1 MSFLVRALPVIA
13 ILAIAGCGGDSDS
26 GAGPLD
32 NALGYLPEDAP
43 LVITIDTDV
52 EGGQFKSIDKIA
64 DRFPF
69 AGQIK
74 KELQGRLESGNVSF
88 DDDVKPLLGNE
99 FVVGA
104 TDVNSLVNRGSSG
117 GLDGGGDDDDEFVG
131 AIQVEDKGKL
141 EELIKKEGEDKGEES
156 GAKIYEDNDGD
167 AFAIED
173 DVLVVADSRERLNE
187 ALEQRDGDDRLTEKK
202 FNQTVDGLPKEAL
215 VKLGGNLERLIASDP
230 ESKAATKVK
239 WVAALRTFG
248 AALSFKD
255 DRVDLDFKLATDG
268 GELSDED
275 LPLATGDQSPGVL
288 DLPKEIGVGLRNPAQ
303 VFRFGESA
311 VQAVEPAQYADYQ
324 QTKAAAERRLGIDI
338 DEDLI
343 AQLEGDA
350 SVSVSTGG
358 DVGVRI
364 ELADEAKFSDTLG
377 EAGEGAAQADL
388 QHGRLAHAANP
399 RRRRDRAAQR
409 RRRQRR
415 LSGGGRRDP
424 ALEQARAREAA
435 GRGDPEGSRRREGR
449 ARGERERRGA
459 VPRGATQ
466 PGQQP
471 RRRPRRW
478 ARAGARR
485 STHRR
490 PAGRADRLGPG
501 DQGRRQRQ
509 ADAYLRLASPDL
521 QIRQRVDRL
530 PAAVPAAAGPDL
542 EVQVCAERAAGV
554 AHLAD
559 LLARCARSG
568 RG

>member
-1 MSFLVRALPVIA
+1 MPFLARALPVMA

-32 NALGYLPEDAP
+32 NALGYLPQDAP

-52 EGGQFKSIDKIA
+52 EGGQFKSVDKIA

-74 KELQGRLESGNVSF
+74 KQLQGRLESGNVSF
-88 DDDVKPLLGNE
+88 EDDVKPLLGNE

-117 GLDGGGDDDDEFVG
+117 GLDGGGDEDDEFVG

-156 GAKIYEDNDGD
+156 GAKIYEDDDGD

-202 FNQTVDGLPKEAL
+202 FNETVDGLPKEAL
-215 VKLGGNLERLIASDP
+215 VKVGGNLERLIASDP

-248 AALSFKD
+248 AALSVKD
-255 DRVDLDFKLATDG
+255 DRVNLDFKVATDG

-288 DLPKEIGVGLRNPAQ
+288 DLPKEIGIGLRNPAQ

-350 SVSVSTGG
+350 SVSVSTRG

-364 ELADEAKFSDTLG
+364 ELADEAKFSDTLAKLEKELPKLISSTG
-377 EAGEGAAQADL
+377 GSPTRLTRAGDVSVLRSADGDSVAYQVEDGAILLSNKPARVKQLAGETPKEVDGAKGAFVVN
-388 QHGRLAHAANP
+388 ANAEELFLEAL
-399 RRRRDRAAQR
+399 RSRGGS
-409 RRRQRR
+409 
-415 LSGGGRRDP
+415 LGGGLGGGLGQ
-424 ALEQARAREAA
+424 ALGGQLIAGPLDELTGSARATK
-435 GRGDPEGSRRREGR
+435 D
-449 ARGERERRGA
+449 
-459 VPRGATQ
+459 
-466 PGQQP
+466 
-471 RRRPRRW
+471 
-478 ARAGARR
+478 
-485 STHRR
+485 
-490 PAGRADRLGPG
+490 
-501 DQGRRQRQ
+501 
-509 ADAYLRLASPDL
+509 
-521 QIRQRVDRL
+521 
-530 PAAVPAAAGPDL
+530 
-542 EVQVCAERAAGV
+542 GV
-554 AHLAD
+554 
-559 LLARCARSG
+559 SG
-568 RG
+568 KLTVTFD